1 MAIVK
6 NFWLQGASKKLAGS
20 VIYQAM
26 GQTRQREL
34 ASEVR
39 NPRTPAQMS
48 QRVKFANLVNL
59 YRANASWMKF
69 AFETKKAAQSDYNK
83 FMSLNLTNNNIF
95 LTKQEAAAGGCVVQA
110 YQITQGSL
118 PSIETTYD
126 FNEEWWNTNIF
137 LGDTSQMGSMTVAAF
152 SNVLVENNPGIK
164 MGDQLSFIRMTQMTN
179 SFNGTPYVIVRKY
192 EVKLSSTNTNL
203 LSEYLPL
210 EYIWTSGN
218 ETMANLVV
226 VDSHQAGGFVLVL
239 SRTQSGKT
247 FVSSQNIVVANNDAT
262 INAHSSRAA
271 LDAAIASYG
280 ESDEPF
286 LTSTSAAQY
295 EQDYVPLSILNLT
308 SGGRNI
314 AAGEVFLLSDSD
326 AEKAF
331 DIVFNGNLEGQD
343 QGVNLYYMANGQTG
357 SIGLLNTTV
366 SGNRITGRM
375 PAAAQMPDDAAVFKI
390 AATIDTNTYEAVF
403 AVPNEYT
410 IQGLE

>member
-69 AFETKKAAQSDYNK
+69 AFETKKATQSDYNK

-126 FNEEWWNTNIF
+126 MANNWWNTNIF
-137 LGDTSQMGSMTVAAF
+137 LGYTSQMGSMTVAEFAE
-152 SNVLVENNPGIK
+152 VLVENNPGIK

-179 SFNGTPYVIVRKY
+179 SFNGAPYVIVRKY
-192 EVKLSSTNTNL
+192 EVKLSSSNTNL
-203 LSEYLPL
+203 LSLYLPL
-210 EYIWTSGN
+210 EYIWTNADES
-218 ETMANLVV
+218 MSNLVV
-226 VDSHQAGGFVLVL
+226 NDSQQAGGFVLVL
-239 SRTQSGKT
+239 SRTQSGRT
-247 FVSSQNIVVANNDAT
+247 LVSSQNIVVANNGAT

-286 LTSTSAAQY
+286 LTSTSAVQY
-295 EQDYVPLSILNLT
+295 GEDFVPLSILNVT
-308 SGGRNI
+308 SPGRNI

-326 AEKAF
+326 AEKQF
-331 DIVFNGNLEGQD
+331 NIVFNDNIDGQD
-343 QGVNLYYMANGQTG
+343 QGVNIYYIANGQTG
-357 SIGLLNTTV
+357 SVGLLNTTV
-366 SGNRITGRM
+366 SGNTVRGTT
-375 PAAAQMPDDAAVFKI
+375 PDAAQMPDDAAVFKV
-390 AATIDTNTYEAVF
+390 TVTFDTNEYEAVF

>member
-34 ASEVR
+34 ATEVH

-69 AFETKKAAQSDYNK
+69 AFETKKTAQSDYNK
-83 FMSLNLTNNNIF
+83 FMSLNLTSSNIY
-95 LTKQEAAAGGCVVQA
+95 LTKQEAAAGGCVVQE

-126 FNEEWWNTNIF
+126 FANEWWNTNIF
-137 LGDTSQMGSMTVAAF
+137 TDGLGHLNEITVADF
-152 SNVLVENNPGIK
+152 STNLIDNNPGIRE
-164 MGDQLSFIRMTQMTN
+164 GDQLSFIRMTQMTN
-179 SFNGTPYVIVRKY
+179 SFNGAPYVIVRKY
-192 EVKLSSTNTNL
+192 ELKLSRTNQAF
-203 LSEYLPL
+203 LSDYLPTD
-210 EYIWTSGN
+210 YIDTNGGA
-218 ETMANLVV
+218 EIQNLVV
-226 VDSHQAGGFVLVL
+226 KDSGQAGGFVLIL

-247 FVSSQNIVVANNDAT
+247 FVSSQNIVVANNSAT

-295 EQDYVPLSILNLT
+295 GQDFVPLSILNVT
-308 SGGRNI
+308 TRGRSI
-314 AAGEVFLLSDSD
+314 APGEVFLISDND
-326 AEKAF
+326 ADKQF
-331 DIVFNGNLEGQD
+331 DIVFNGELTGED
-343 QGVNLYYMANGQTG
+343 QGVMLLYMANGQVG
-357 SIGLLNTTV
+357 SINLLNSQISGNKV
-366 SGNRITGRM
+366 SGTM
-375 PAAAQMPDDAAVFKI
+375 PAAAQVPDDAAVFKI
-390 AATIDTNTYEAVF
+390 SVGVDAESYEAVF
-403 AVPNEYT
+403 GVPNEYT

>member
-34 ASEVR
+34 ASEVH

-69 AFETKKAAQSDYNK
+69 AFETKKASQSDYNK

-126 FNEEWWNTNIF
+126 FSDNWWNTNVF
-137 LGDTSQMGSMTVAAF
+137 LGEISSLTGMTVASF
-152 SNVLVENNPGIK
+152 SNALVENNPGIK

-179 SFNGTPYVIVRKY
+179 SFNGAPYVIVRKY
-192 EVKLSSTNTNL
+192 EVKLSSTNTNPL
-203 LSEYLPL
+203 NDYLPFDYMGVDA
-210 EYIWTSGN
+210 EN
-218 ETMANLVV
+218 TMANLVV
-226 VDSHQAGGFVLVL
+226 NDSGQAGGFVLIL

-247 FVSSQNIVVANNDAT
+247 FVSSQNIIVANNSAT

-295 EQDYVPLSILNLT
+295 GEDYVPLSILNVQ
-308 SGGRNI
+308 SGSRNI
-314 AAGEVFLLSDSD
+314 AAGEVFQLSDSD
-326 AEKAF
+326 AEKTF
-331 DIVFNGNLEGQD
+331 DIVFNGELDGQD
-343 QGVNLYYMANGQTG
+343 QGVNIYYIANGQTG
-357 SIGLLNTTV
+357 VVGLLNTTI
-366 SGNRITGRM
+366 SGNKVRGTT
-375 PAAAQMPDDAAVFKI
+375 PAAAQMPDDAAVFKVVV
-390 AATIDTNTYEAVF
+390 TFDSNEYEAAF